1 MDELNVS
8 KHQSWMAPTSY
19 VGPVEVRR
27 PLPTARNRSVGPF
40 VLLDH
45 FGPVPAPSG
54 KLPAHPHA
62 GIEVMT
68 YLIDGANEHTDSLG
82 NIGQIGA
89 GGAQWMKSGRGILH
103 TERNLVDRART
114 MHGLQI
120 WARLP
125 IEQQDDA
132 PAYQAFQAEEMT
144 RWTRDN
150 AEIKLISGRFEGRQG
165 PLPLASPSVMA
176 HITLDRNSRTEFHLG
191 RADHEYAFYIIGSDQ
206 EIWVDDSVRVETGA
220 MLRVVPGQTRLTLTN
235 KSSASADVFLLGGA
249 PAPQPLVFGGSYV
262 LDSEAAIQAADQ
274 RFRLGDM
281 GTLDG
286 VPF

>member
-1 MDELNVS
+1 MEQSNALKNVS
-8 KHQSWMAPTSY
+8 WQAPISH
-19 VGPVEVRR
+19 VGPIEVRR
-27 PLPTARNRSVGPF
+27 PLPTLQNNSVGHF

-45 FGPVPAPSG
+45 FGPVPAPSE

-82 NIGQIGA
+82 NTGQIGP

-103 TERNLVDRART
+103 TERNLLDRVDT

-125 IEQQDDA
+125 IDQQDDA
-132 PAYQAFQAEEMT
+132 PDYRAFQADEMAH
-144 RWTRDN
+144 WSRDG
-150 AEIKLISGRFEGRQG
+150 ACIKLIAGDIEAHRG
-165 PLPLASPSVMA
+165 PLSLASPSVMA
-176 HITLDRNSRTEFHLG
+176 HISLTPKSRLELQLG
-191 RADHEYAFYIIGSDQ
+191 SQDHEFAFYIISAEEGIWIDESDHVATGS
-206 EIWVDDSVRVETGA
+206 
-220 MLRVVPGQTRLTLTN
+220 MLRVAFGQTTSILSN
-235 KSSASADVFLLGGA
+235 KSNQTAQVFLLGGA
-249 PAPQPLVFGGSYV
+249 PAPQPLVFGGSFV
-262 LDSEAAIQAADQ
+262 LDSLAAIQAADQ
-274 RFRLGDM
+274 RYRAGEM

>member
-1 MDELNVS
+1 MVS
-8 KHQSWMAPTSY
+8 LEYSRHVSWQAPISN

-27 PLPTARNRSVGPF
+27 PLPTGRLQSVGPF

-45 FGPVPAPSG
+45 FGPVPAPAG

-82 NIGQIGA
+82 NIGQIGP

-103 TERNLVDRART
+103 TERNLIDRASI

-125 IEQQDDA
+125 IENQDDA
-132 PAYQAFQAEEMT
+132 PDYRAFQAEEMVC
-144 RWTRDN
+144 WSRDCLDF
-150 AEIKLISGRFEGRQG
+150 KLISGDLEGRKG
-165 PLPLASPSVMA
+165 PLSLGLPSIMV
-176 HITLDRNSRTEFHLG
+176 HVILHRNSSARLQLEN
-191 RADHEYAFYIIGSDQ
+191 AQHEYALYVIGAEGDV
-206 EIWVDDSVRVETGA
+206 WVDETVRVSEGG
-220 MLRVVPGQTRLTLTN
+220 MLRLASGVTEFNLTN
-235 KSSASADVFLLGGA
+235 KSSKSSELFLLGGE

-274 RFRLGDM
+274 RYRLGEM